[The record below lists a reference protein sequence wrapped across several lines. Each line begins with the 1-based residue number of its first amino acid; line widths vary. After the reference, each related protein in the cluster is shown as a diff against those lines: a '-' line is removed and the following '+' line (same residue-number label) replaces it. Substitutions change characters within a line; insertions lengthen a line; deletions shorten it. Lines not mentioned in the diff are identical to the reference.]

1 MKARSQTS
9 NTVDL
14 IPMRWILASL
24 FLVTLYFQST
34 LADPFNSPKLWVLLF
49 FAAWLSG
56 YIFTFRNIISDI
68 KPVNRICYLIFVFLS
83 FLLVSTVVSEFRY
96 VAIFGETQRR
106 NGFLQYLSLSI
117 ILVAT
122 SIFTRTFN
130 VKKIFIVTYFIATI
144 SVIYSLM
151 QTTGNDFVNWNNPYN
166 SVISTLGNPNFAAA
180 VMAIMGVITFSSILI
195 DTFQYTQR
203 LLAAL
208 ISILLLFVIYRSNA
222 RQGLLAYSLGVGIF
236 LIIWLWTKN
245 KKLGILATIAGLII
259 FLISI
264 LGMLQFGPLERYLYK
279 PSVSIRGY
287 YWRAGIEMLRS
298 HPFFGVGIDSYG
310 LYFKEFRE
318 VSYPLKYGFDITSS
332 NAHNTFIQFFATGG
346 LFLGL
351 AYLLLNGYI
360 LKQAIYGIRN
370 LNGNNRM
377 YLAAIFSAWIAFHA
391 QSLISI
397 DNIGISIWGWI
408 LGGSIVGLSVSASEN
423 GKELFFQQKKN
434 AINLTRVMTSGFST
448 LLVIVLVV
456 MLYRGESNSYNS
468 FQNVNS
474 QDPTSRNYFKELQL
488 KAINTPLN
496 DPTYSLFAASRLI
509 QSGFVDEGLAETKK
523 IYLQNPRN
531 LDGLLLLAL
540 TYEQLNNLPEAI
552 SYREKIVKL
561 DPWNA
566 KNYLALGK
574 YYKQQGDLD
583 KSKEILEKILSF
595 APTNQI
601 ADQAKIELAN

>member
-1 MKARSQTS
+1 
-9 NTVDL
+9 
-14 IPMRWILASL
+14 
-24 FLVTLYFQST
+24 
-34 LADPFNSPKLWVLLF
+34 
-49 FAAWLSG
+49 
-56 YIFTFRNIISDI
+56 
-68 KPVNRICYLIFVFLS
+68 
-83 FLLVSTVVSEFRY
+83 
-96 VAIFGETQRR
+96 
-106 NGFLQYLSLSI
+106 
-117 ILVAT
+117 
-122 SIFTRTFN
+122 
-130 VKKIFIVTYFIATI
+130 
-144 SVIYSLM
+144 
-151 QTTGNDFVNWNNPYN
+151 
-166 SVISTLGNPNFAAA
+166 
-180 VMAIMGVITFSSILI
+180 
-195 DTFQYTQR
+195 
-203 LLAAL
+203 
-208 ISILLLFVIYRSNA
+208 
-222 RQGLLAYSLGVGIF
+222 
-236 LIIWLWTKN
+236 
-245 KKLGILATIAGLII
+245 
-259 FLISI
+259 
-264 LGMLQFGPLERYLYK
+264 
-279 PSVSIRGY
+279 
-287 YWRAGIEMLRS
+287 
-298 HPFFGVGIDSYG
+298 
-310 LYFKEFRE
+310 
-318 VSYPLKYGFDITSS
+318 
-332 NAHNTFIQFFATGG
+332 
-346 LFLGL
+346 
-351 AYLLLNGYI
+351 
-360 LKQAIYGIRN
+360 
-370 LNGNNRM
+370 M

-552 SYREKIVKL
+552 SYREKIVQL

-583 KSKEILEKILSF
+583 KSKEMLEKILSF